1 MGSLCPE
8 RLGLRAPP
16 PPRWSL
22 QGALPIKVG
31 MDVWEMLHPKMS
43 GRPVKAGE
51 SLSREACFSWNL
63 LVLAGCLMF
72 GPSYSPAEH
81 VLGNAPHVVKLAI

>member
-1 MGSLCPE
+1 MVVCSMWGASAL
-8 RLGLRAPP
+8 RGWALGNSPP
-16 PPRWSL
+16 PGWSL

-51 SLSREACFSWNL
+51 SLIGEACFSWNL
-63 LVLAGCLMF
+63 LVLARCLR
-72 GPSYSPAEH
+72 
-81 VLGNAPHVVKLAI
+81 